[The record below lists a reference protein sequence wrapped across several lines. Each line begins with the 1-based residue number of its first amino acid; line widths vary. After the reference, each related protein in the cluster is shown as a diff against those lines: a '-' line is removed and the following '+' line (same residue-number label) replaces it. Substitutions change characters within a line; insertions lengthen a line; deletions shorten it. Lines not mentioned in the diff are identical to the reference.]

1 MSEVFLFY
9 IIFEFMTDSTFNEK
23 LQHIARLKIETH
35 YQDKFVYAIPEWA
48 YLTTDPEII
57 GAVTIHGKEGIIITK
72 KPVDFNVDFKNIISI
87 TEYIDFLNQKMNQ
100 DFPIIGYIVFFSYVL
115 RVKKD
120 KDYSKKLSQYQLDEI
135 DKFNSNN
142 NEFTISLFII
152 DKELNR
158 VNDVLELIE

>member
-1 MSEVFLFY
+1 MAESILYQKF
-9 IIFEFMTDSTFNEK
+9 
-23 LQHIARLKIETH
+23 QQIALLNIEEH
-35 YQDKFVYAIPEWA
+35 YKDKFVYAIPEWA

-57 GAVTIHGKEGIIITK
+57 GAVTIHGKEGVLITK

-100 DFPIIGYIVFFSYVL
+100 DLPIIGYVVFFSYVL

-142 NEFTISLFII
+142 NEFTISLFI
-152 DKELNR
+152 LNKDLKR
-158 VNDVLELIE
+158 VNDALELIE

>member
-1 MSEVFLFY
+1 MAESILYRKF
-9 IIFEFMTDSTFNEK
+9 
-23 LQHIARLKIETH
+23 QQIALLNIEEH
-35 YQDKFVYAIPEWA
+35 YKDKFVYAIPEWA

-57 GAVTIHGKEGIIITK
+57 GAVTIHGKEGVIITK
-72 KPVDFNVDFKNIISI
+72 KPVYFNVDFKSIISI

-100 DFPIIGYIVFFSYVL
+100 DLPIIGYIVFFSYVL

-158 VNDVLELIE
+158 VDDILEFIE

>member
-1 MSEVFLFY
+1 MAESILYQKF
-9 IIFEFMTDSTFNEK
+9 
-23 LQHIARLKIETH
+23 QQIALLNIEEH
-35 YQDKFVYAIPEWA
+35 YKDKFVYAIPKWA

-57 GAVTIHGKEGIIITK
+57 GAVTIHGKEGVIITK
-72 KPVDFNVDFKNIISI
+72 KPVDFNVDFKSIISI

-100 DFPIIGYIVFFSYVL
+100 DLPIIGYIVFFSYVL

-158 VNDVLELIE
+158 VDDILEFIE

>member
-1 MSEVFLFY
+1 MAESILYQKF
-9 IIFEFMTDSTFNEK
+9 
-23 LQHIARLKIETH
+23 QQIALLNIEEH
-35 YQDKFVYAIPEWA
+35 YKDKFVYAIPEWA

-57 GAVTIHGKEGIIITK
+57 GAVTIHGKEGVLITK

-100 DFPIIGYIVFFSYVL
+100 DLPIIGYVVFFSYVL

-142 NEFTISLFII
+142 NEFTISLFI
-152 DKELNR
+152 LNKDLKR
-158 VNDVLELIE
+158 VNDVVELE

>member
-1 MSEVFLFY
+1 MAESILYQKF
-9 IIFEFMTDSTFNEK
+9 
-23 LQHIARLKIETH
+23 QQIALLNIEEH
-35 YQDKFVYAIPEWA
+35 YKDKFVYAIPEWA

-57 GAVTIHGKEGIIITK
+57 GAVTIHGKEGVIITK

-100 DFPIIGYIVFFSYVL
+100 DLPIIGYIVFFSYVL

-142 NEFTISLFII
+142 NEFTISLFI
-152 DKELNR
+152 LNKDLKR
-158 VNDVLELIE
+158 VNDVVELE

>member
-1 MSEVFLFY
+1 MAESILYRKF
-9 IIFEFMTDSTFNEK
+9 
-23 LQHIARLKIETH
+23 QQIALLNIEEH
-35 YQDKFVYAIPEWA
+35 YKDKFVYAIPEWA

-57 GAVTIHGKEGIIITK
+57 GAVTIHGKEGVIITK
-72 KPVDFNVDFKNIISI
+72 KPVDFNVDFKSIISI

-100 DFPIIGYIVFFSYVL
+100 DLPIIGYIVFFSYVL

-158 VNDVLELIE
+158 VDDILEFIE

>member
-1 MSEVFLFY
+1 MAESILY
-9 IIFEFMTDSTFNEK
+9 QK
-23 LQHIARLKIETH
+23 LKQIALLNIEEH
-35 YQDKFVYAIPEWA
+35 YKNKFVYAIPEWA

-57 GAVTIHGKEGIIITK
+57 GTVTIHGKEGVIITK

-100 DFPIIGYIVFFSYVL
+100 DLPIIGYIVFFSYVL

-158 VNDVLELIE
+158 VDDILELIE

>member
-1 MSEVFLFY
+1 
-9 IIFEFMTDSTFNEK
+9 MTDSTFNKK

-57 GAVTIHGKEGIIITK
+57 GAVTIHGKEGVIITK

-100 DFPIIGYIVFFSYVL
+100 NSHIIGYVVFFRYVL
-115 RVKKD
+115 KTVKD
-120 KDYSKKLSQYQLDEI
+120 KKYSKKISQDQLNELK
-135 DKFNSNN
+135 KFNRDNS
-142 NEFTISLFII
+142 EFTISLFII

>member
-1 MSEVFLFY
+1 
-9 IIFEFMTDSTFNEK
+9 
-23 LQHIARLKIETH
+23 
-35 YQDKFVYAIPEWA
+35 
-48 YLTTDPEII
+48 
-57 GAVTIHGKEGIIITK
+57 
-72 KPVDFNVDFKNIISI
+72 
-87 TEYIDFLNQKMNQ
+87 MNQ
-100 DFPIIGYIVFFSYVL
+100 DLPIIGYIVFFSYVL

>member
-1 MSEVFLFY
+1 MAESILYQKF
-9 IIFEFMTDSTFNEK
+9 
-23 LQHIARLKIETH
+23 QQIALLNIEEH
-35 YQDKFVYAIPEWA
+35 YKDKFVYAIPEWA

-57 GAVTIHGKEGIIITK
+57 GAVTIHGKEGVIITK

-87 TEYIDFLNQKMNQ
+87 TEYIDFLNQKMNK
-100 DFPIIGYIVFFSYVL
+100 DLPIIGYIVFFSYVL

-158 VNDVLELIE
+158 VDDILEFIE

>member
-1 MSEVFLFY
+1 MVESILYQKF
-9 IIFEFMTDSTFNEK
+9 
-23 LQHIARLKIETH
+23 QQIALLKIEEH
-35 YQDKFVYAIPEWA
+35 YKDKFVYAIPEWA

-57 GAVTIHGKEGIIITK
+57 GAVTIHGKEGALITK
-72 KPVDFNVDFKNIISI
+72 QPVNFSVDFKNIISI

-100 DFPIIGYIVFFSYVL
+100 DLPIIGYIVFFSYVL

-158 VNDVLELIE
+158 VDDILEFIE

>member
-1 MSEVFLFY
+1 MAESILYQKF
-9 IIFEFMTDSTFNEK
+9 
-23 LQHIARLKIETH
+23 QQIALLNIEEH
-35 YQDKFVYAIPEWA
+35 YKDKFVYAIPEWA

-57 GAVTIHGKEGIIITK
+57 GAVTIHGKEGVLITK

-100 DFPIIGYIVFFSYVL
+100 DLPIIGYIVFFSYVL

-142 NEFTISLFII
+142 NEFTISLFI
-152 DKELNR
+152 LNKDLKR
-158 VNDVLELIE
+158 VNDVVELE

>member
-1 MSEVFLFY
+1 MAESILYQKF
-9 IIFEFMTDSTFNEK
+9 
-23 LQHIARLKIETH
+23 QQIALLNIEEH
-35 YQDKFVYAIPEWA
+35 YKDKFVYAIPEWT

-57 GAVTIHGKEGIIITK
+57 GAVTIHGKEGVIITK

-100 DFPIIGYIVFFSYVL
+100 DLPIIGYIVFFSYVL

-142 NEFTISLFII
+142 NEFTISLFI
-152 DKELNR
+152 LNKDLKR
-158 VNDVLELIE
+158 VNDVVELE

>member
-1 MSEVFLFY
+1 MAESILYQKF
-9 IIFEFMTDSTFNEK
+9 
-23 LQHIARLKIETH
+23 QQIALLNIEEH
-35 YQDKFVYAIPEWA
+35 YKDKFVYAIPEWA

-57 GAVTIHGKEGIIITK
+57 GAVTIHGKEGVIITK

-100 DFPIIGYIVFFSYVL
+100 DLPIIGYVVFFSYVL

-142 NEFTISLFII
+142 NEFTISLFI
-152 DKELNR
+152 LNKDLKR
-158 VNDVLELIE
+158 VNDVVELE